1 MKIVIVH
8 NEYQQPGGEDVVAR
22 QERQLLE
29 RAGHKVV
36 LYVRTNWEVNSYS
49 GLKQIALVPKAVW
62 SADTRK
68 DFARLL
74 QSEKPDVVHVHNT
87 FVVISPSIFS
97 VCREL
102 GIPVVHTLHNY
113 RLLCPG
119 GTFFRHGRIC
129 EECVDHSLLRSV
141 QHACYRNS
149 RAATA
154 TVATML
160 TVHRMLGTWERDIS
174 CFIALTQFA
183 RTKFLEQ
190 GLPADKL
197 CVKPNFVYPDPS
209 PSANAG
215 SYVLFAGRLTPE
227 KRIST
232 VLMAFKLLRD
242 RVPLMV
248 VGGGPERIRLEKEA
262 QSYGL
267 TNIVFRG
274 QLTREQTLEAMHG
287 ARFQIFSSE
296 WYETFG
302 MIIAESFACG
312 NPVLCSRLGAMQE
325 IVEDGRTGLHF
336 TPGDPADLAEKI
348 DRAWNNAALVRELGR
363 EARLEF
369 ERKYTAEINY
379 PMLMDIYGRA
389 MGASGSHP
397 TQTIS

>member
-22 QERQLLE
+22 QEHQLLE
-29 RAGHKVV
+29 RAGHKVI
-36 LYVRTNWEVNSYS
+36 LYVRTNWEVNSYT
-49 GLKQIALVPKAVW
+49 GLKQIALVPKTVW
-62 SADTRK
+62 SGETRK

-74 QSEKPDVVHVHNT
+74 RAEKPDLVHVHNT

-119 GTFFRHGRIC
+119 GTFFRHGKIC
-129 EECVDHSLLRSV
+129 EECVEHNLLRSI

-160 TVHRMLGTWERDIS
+160 TVHRMLRTWERDIS
-174 CFIALTQFA
+174 CLIALTQFA
-183 RTKFLEQ
+183 RSKFVEQ

-197 CVKPNFVYPDPS
+197 CVKPNFVHPDPM
-209 PSANAG
+209 PSTSEGN
-215 SYVLFAGRLTPE
+215 YVLFAGRLTPE

-248 VGGGPERIRLEKEA
+248 VGGGPERIHLEKEA
-262 QSYGL
+262 ESYGL
-267 TNIVFRG
+267 TNITFRG

-325 IVEDGRTGLHF
+325 IVDDGRTGLHF
-336 TPGDPADLAEKI
+336 TPGDPGDLAEKI
-348 DRAWNNAALVRELGR
+348 DRAWNDAALVRELGR
-363 EARLEF
+363 QARLEF
-369 ERKYTAEINY
+369 ESKYTAEINY
-379 PMLMDIYGRA
+379 PLLMDIYQRA
-389 MGASGSHP
+389 RGVSA
-397 TQTIS
+397 